1 MPREEHLVRQVE
13 WKKKLEQYGK
23 VELEKQLSIR
33 GTKIFADVYAQIEGK
48 EFIIEVGDIADGRK
62 NALLQLYAE
71 SRPNVVF
78 IHEAYGENKI
88 QEVLEQINAYLRSPE
103 RQLEMRKK
111 IEELEKK
118 KKTVP
123 KYTMILGTCYSVM
136 ILIFWL
142 LFSPEITPYLAH
154 LFLFVFGLV
163 VFLFFVGRIGI
174 EQQIKKI
181 KQIQAKMLIKASKDA
196 EKDWFAKRV
205 EQTNEEN
212 KKSYEKAMS
221 EKNDEKEYP
230 EHDVTYGEDMWEQED
245 DEWTE
250 ELDSVDE
257 MEW

>member
-33 GTKIFADVYAQIEGK
+33 GAKIFADVYAQIEGR
-48 EFIIEVGDIADGRK
+48 EFIIEVGDIGDDRK

-71 SRPNVVF
+71 SKPNIVF
-78 IHEAYGENKI
+78 IHESYGQDKI
-88 QEVLEQINAYLRSPE
+88 QNVLEQINAYLHSPE

-118 KKTVP
+118 KKAMP
-123 KYTMILGTCYSVM
+123 KNTMILGIFFSVM
-136 ILIFWL
+136 ILIFGL
-142 LFSPEITPYLAH
+142 LPEITPYLAH
-154 LFLFVFGLV
+154 LFLFVYGLL
-163 VFLFFVGRIGI
+163 VFLFFIGRIGI

-181 KQIQAKMLIKASKDA
+181 KQIQPKMLTKASKDA
-196 EKDWFAKRV
+196 GKDWFAKRV
-205 EQTNEEN
+205 EQTNEQN

-245 DEWTE
+245 DKWTE